1 MKDKSTENSNK
12 SNFKFLSDEAVREI
26 ENDRLKHPSIAE
38 ALKTIVVNC
47 PLPFTIGLFGKWGTG
62 KSSIANFLKSKL
74 VECQEKIVVV
84 DFDVWKY
91 AEDSL
96 RRYFLINLVT
106 KLKEQKSLK
115 DKYELDER
123 VESSTS
129 RSFEGAL
136 KISWAKVARF
146 WRAIAI
152 FLVVIIFGGC
162 MINYISPSFS
172 QIYFAIFISLGFMTS
187 AILFLFQIGSDIFTT
202 ETKTLSQERLKDAHE
217 FEKEFSKIIDN
228 TKTERILII
237 IDNLDR
243 CTHSKA
249 VEVLSI
255 IKTFLEPKGKKC
267 IFLVQCDEEA
277 IKKHLESVYIKNE
290 NAKPKKDFFDAD
302 EFLRKFFNTSI
313 KIPPFIDADLEEYTK
328 ELLHETGVE
337 IFDNNAD
344 LVSIITQAF
353 RENPRQIKQFINTLL
368 SYYLLALERESG
380 NDPVIMLSGV
390 ITGNPAF
397 LAKFLIIQQEWPKF
411 YKKIVKKPKSIE
423 NYTSMEDE
431 LQIFMMGTNIIK
443 TDNLRAFIYLKQ
455 SARKLALPGG
465 ASDNLEIAFEDNKGD
480 EAIEILKD
488 VKGKETK
495 DSEITAFI
503 TELIQENKDANQNLV
518 NIINLTAR
526 SQKELGLDIQ
536 TTFSEKVAEVITNNL
551 LDHLPSLTLDFVF
564 FVIEKSRPA
573 FRESI
578 ISQYISILGWA
589 KDTKAIGQITNYS
602 KFILDLIGCINSN
615 RDLFILK
622 KAEMTKVLTD
632 AYFDNIDALILF
644 GKNEKAIEDFIN
656 SELLIKLIGSITD
669 LDFTTKHSTGE
680 SLFNIK
686 LNFLSTCKKVLNTAV
701 VEAILEKL
709 NTLLTAQNKTPETPE
724 KKVTIKLIVEKTE
737 SILKEFLKE
746 DFINSELLIKLIG
759 SITDLDFTTK
769 HSTGE
774 SLFNI
779 KLNCLSTCK
788 KVINTAVVEAILEK
802 LNTLLIA
809 QNKIPETPERK
820 LTIKLI
826 VEKTE
831 SILKE
836 FSAEINDSQK
846 ADMFTSTL
854 VQSSTNAK
862 DFLQKSIFLP
872 VFFYLSNIAG
882 ANGKSSIKQQ
892 IQFFIK
898 GTDISIIES
907 FFESK
912 DVKFQQDF
920 FQVIKADIEERAM
933 QDKKYLDFIWRFE
946 DGDNRNI
953 ILSKLIDSSNYVF
966 ALEKLDEENYKIS
979 DKKGIVDLLLAKTQ
993 SLSPVE
999 KARIYGVVNEME
1011 CGKDK
1016 NLREKYI
1023 IQLKG
1028 MVINQNTASQ
1038 EIAFNAYSGAF
1049 NFLPYSVKLTFT
1061 VDIIDWLKDVDPVN
1075 INHKFAL
1082 KIALLYWDKI
1092 SVTHKDILSTIIFD
1106 RIIAKTKIVDE
1117 INMAFDII
1125 RSAKPSYIKYK
1136 PHFDITLSRAETE
1149 QDATIKEAI
1158 KTGLQELGQ
1167 NQAKPEDPF
1176 WIKVDQL

>member
-1 MKDKSTENSNK
+1 MKEMSTENSKK
-12 SNFKFLSDEAVREI
+12 SNFKFLSDEAIRKI

-38 ALKTIVVNC
+38 AIKNVVVNC

-96 RRYFLINLVT
+96 RRYFLLNLVT
-106 KLKEQKSLK
+106 KLKEQGSLK

-136 KISWAKVARF
+136 KISLEKVARF
-146 WRAIAI
+146 WWAIVI
-152 FLVVIIFGGC
+152 FLGLILLGGYAINCIF
-162 MINYISPSFS
+162 PLFL
-172 QIYFAIFISLGFMTS
+172 QIYVASVTSLGFTIL
-187 AILFLFQIGSDIFTT
+187 AILFLFQIGSNIFTT
-202 ETKTLSQERLKDAHE
+202 ETKTLSQERLKDAYE
-217 FEKEFSKIIDN
+217 FEKEFGKIIND

-290 NAKPKKDFFDAD
+290 NVKPKKDFFDAD

-380 NDPVIMLSGV
+380 NNPVIITLGI

-397 LAKFLIIQQEWPKF
+397 LAKFLIIQQKWPNF
-411 YKKIVKKPKSIE
+411 YKEIVKKPKSIE
-423 NYTSMEDE
+423 DYASIETKSE
-431 LQIFMMGTNIIK
+431 IFMEGTNIIR
-443 TDNLRAFIYLKQ
+443 TDNLRAFIYFKQ
-455 SARKLALPGG
+455 SVRKLALPGG
-465 ASDNLEIAFEDNKGD
+465 AGDNLEIAFEDNKGD
-480 EAIEILKD
+480 EAIEILKEI
-488 VKGKETK
+488 KGKGTK
-495 DSEITAFI
+495 DNEITDFI
-503 TELIQENKDANQNLV
+503 TELIQENKDAKQNLV

-526 SQKELGLDIQ
+526 FKKELGLDIQ
-536 TTFSEKVAEVITNNL
+536 QPFSEKVAKVIANNL
-551 LDHLPSLTLDFVF
+551 LDHLPGLMLDFVF

-589 KDTKAIGQITNYS
+589 KDTKAIGQITNYP
-602 KFILDLIGCINSN
+602 KFVLDLIGCINSN
-615 RDLFILK
+615 RDLFISK
-622 KAEMTKVLTD
+622 KAEMTKILTD

-644 GKNEKAIEDFIN
+644 GKKEKAIEDFIN

-686 LNFLSTCKKVLNTAV
+686 LNFLSTCKKV
-701 VEAILEKL
+701 I
-709 NTLLTAQNKTPETPE
+709 
-724 KKVTIKLIVEKTE
+724 
-737 SILKEFLKE
+737 
-746 DFINSELLIKLIG
+746 D
-759 SITDLDFTTK
+759 
-769 HSTGE
+769 
-774 SLFNI
+774 
-779 KLNCLSTCK
+779 
-788 KVINTAVVEAILEK
+788 TAVVEAILEK

-809 QNKIPETPERK
+809 QNKTPETPEK
-820 LTIKLI
+820 KVAITQI

-836 FSAEINDSQK
+836 FSTEVNDSQK

-854 VQSSTNAK
+854 VQSSTNTN
-862 DFLQKSIFLP
+862 DFLQKSLLLP
-872 VFFYLSNIAG
+872 VFFYLSNIVG

-892 IQFFIK
+892 IQLFIK
-898 GTDISIIES
+898 GTDISIIEI

-933 QDKKYLDFIWRFE
+933 QDKKYLDFVWRFE

-953 ILSKLIDSSNYVF
+953 ILRKLINSSNYVF

-979 DKKGIVDLLLAKTQ
+979 DKKGIVDLLLTKTQ
-993 SLSPVE
+993 SLSPDK
-999 KARIYGVVNEME
+999 KARIYEIVNKMQ
-1011 CGKDK
+1011 CAKDK
-1016 NLREKYI
+1016 KLREKYTG
-1023 IQLKG
+1023 QLKD
-1028 MVINQNTASQ
+1028 MVIKQNTASQ

-1049 NFLPYSVKLTFT
+1049 NFLPYLEKLPFT
-1061 VDIIDWLKDVDPVN
+1061 VEIIDWLKDVDPVN

-1082 KIALLYWDKI
+1082 KIALLYWYKI
-1092 SVTHKDILSTIIFD
+1092 SGTHKDILLTIIFD
-1106 RIIAKTKIVDE
+1106 RIIAKTIIVDE

-1125 RSAKPSYIKYK
+1125 RSAKPSYIKYT
-1136 PHFDITLSRAETE
+1136 PHFDIMLSRAKTV
-1149 QDATIKEAI
+1149 QDTTIKEAI

-1167 NQAKPEDPF
+1167 NQAKLEDPF
-1176 WIKVDQL
+1176 WAKVDQL

>member
-1 MKDKSTENSNK
+1 MKDISTENSKK

-38 ALKTIVVNC
+38 AIKIIVVNC

-74 VECQEKIVVV
+74 VECQEKIIVV

-237 IDNLDR
+237 DNLDR

-344 LVSIITQAF
+344 LASIITQAF

-397 LAKFLIIQQEWPKF
+397 LAKFLIIQQEWPEF
-411 YKKIVKKPKSIE
+411 YKKIVRNPKSIDDYASE
-423 NYTSMEDE
+423 KPGAES
-431 LQIFMMGTNIIK
+431 FMKGTNIIK

-503 TELIQENKDANQNLV
+503 TELIQENKGANQNLV

-737 SILKEFLKE
+737 SILKEF
-746 DFINSELLIKLIG
+746 
-759 SITDLDFTTK
+759 
-769 HSTGE
+769 
-774 SLFNI
+774 
-779 KLNCLSTCK
+779 
-788 KVINTAVVEAILEK
+788 
-802 LNTLLIA
+802 
-809 QNKIPETPERK
+809 
-820 LTIKLI
+820 
-826 VEKTE
+826 
-831 SILKE
+831 
-836 FSAEINDSQK
+836 SAEINDSQK

-966 ALEKLDEENYKIS
+966 ALEKLNEENYKIS

-1049 NFLPYSVKLTFT
+1049 NFLPYSVKLPFT

-1082 KIALLYWDKI
+1082 KIALLYWYKI

-1176 WIKVDQL
+1176 WSKVDQL